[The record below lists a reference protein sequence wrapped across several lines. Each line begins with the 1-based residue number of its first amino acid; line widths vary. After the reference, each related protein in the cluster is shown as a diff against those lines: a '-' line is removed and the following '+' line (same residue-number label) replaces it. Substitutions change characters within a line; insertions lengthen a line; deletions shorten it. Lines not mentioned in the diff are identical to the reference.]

1 MPAASK
7 TATDLARMA
16 ASITGNVRASATFG
30 ALWDAFQRKNAGVQ
44 PMPGESAEDFAAAQ
58 VEAFFTYCRNAEAAG
73 VFS

>member
-1 MPAASK
+1 MAAASK
-7 TATDLARMA
+7 TAIDLARMT
-16 ASITGNVRASATFG
+16 ASITGDVRVSATLG
-30 ALWDAFQRKNAGVQ
+30 ALWDAFQRKNADVQ